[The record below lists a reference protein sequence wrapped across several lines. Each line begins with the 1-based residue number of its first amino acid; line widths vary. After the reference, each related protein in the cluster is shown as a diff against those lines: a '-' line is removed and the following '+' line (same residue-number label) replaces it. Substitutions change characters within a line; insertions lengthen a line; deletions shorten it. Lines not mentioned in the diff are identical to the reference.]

1 MCRLMFDFFLCV
13 PPDRPGDGAARPA
26 LFPGGGGS
34 ALGRVRKEEVLRGE
48 FYKIGFFGS
57 IRKMHVSNW
66 RIKVTQFG
74 SI

>member
-1 MCRLMFDFFLCV
+1 MFDFFG
-13 PPDRPGDGAARPA
+13 PSSRPCDGAARPA
-26 LFPGGGGS
+26 LLPGGGGS
-34 ALGRVRKEEVLRGE
+34 AMGRVRKEEVLRGE
-48 FYKIGFFGS
+48 FYKIVFYCS